1 MITGL
6 VTLNGVDDEILAIAF
21 KFKAEHEG
29 KFEFNPQQMA
39 IAPTMIAPGR
49 AGKMGYNGMTFNWN
63 DPAGLK
69 LVIELLQKIEHHHS
83 EQKAA

>member
-1 MITGL
+1 MTTGSI
-6 VTLNGVDDEILAIAF
+6 TLNGIDDAILALAV
-21 KFKAEHEG
+21 KFKSEHEG
-29 KFEFNPQQMA
+29 KFGFNPQQMA
-39 IAPTMIAPGR
+39 PGQIPQGQHKP
-49 AGKMGYNGMTFNWN
+49 AKPGYNGMTFNWN